1 MDNQLVTMGKRIR
14 EIRTILDISIAEM
27 TRITN
32 ISEEE
37 YIAHEEGKVDSS
49 FTFILRCANRFG
61 VDISTL
67 VSGESPKLSFYTLT
81 KKRRR
86 NALETACGF

>member
-27 TRITN
+27 ARITN

-61 VDISTL
+61 VDISAL
-67 VSGESPKLSFYTLT
+67 VSGESPKLS
-81 KKRRR
+81 
-86 NALETACGF
+86 